1 MEDVPVT
8 CYLTENVES
17 LFFPITYL
25 AKSTLKTKKR
35 TKNCTFI
42 ILQHAFSLDV
52 LLLNQF
58 GYLPT
63 MLYILKV
70 CVCYIFTSLFFS
82 SKRELLSN

>member
-70 CVCYIFTSLFFS
+70 CVCYIFASLFFS